1 MLDGMNQSS
10 FTNGLP
16 ELLILR
22 LLSSGEKYGYQLVSE
37 IAKSSVERIRFSEGC
52 IYPVLHRLEA
62 KGLLATRE
70 EEVAGRIR
78 RYYRLGAKGQK
89 RLNMLLDELR
99 AVNHAVETIGGMGY
113 AL

>member
-1 MLDGMNQSS
+1 
-10 FTNGLP
+10 
-16 ELLILR
+16 
-22 LLSSGEKYGYQLVSE
+22 
-37 IAKSSVERIRFSEGC
+37 
-52 IYPVLHRLEA
+52 
-62 KGLLATRE
+62 LLATRE

>member
-1 MLDGMNQSS
+1 MSNAS

-37 IAKSSVERIRFSEGC
+37 IAKSSNARARFSEGC
-52 IYPVLHRLEA
+52 IYPVLHRLES

-70 EEVAGRIR
+70 EEVAGRTR

-89 RLNMLLDELR
+89 RLAVLLDELH
-99 AVNHAVETIGGMGY
+99 AVNHAVETIGGPRH

>member
-1 MLDGMNQSS
+1 MNNVS

-37 IAKSSVERIRFSEGC
+37 IAKSSDERIHFSEGC
-52 IYPVLHRLEA
+52 IYPVLHRLES

-70 EEVAGRIR
+70 EEVAGRTR
-78 RYYRLGAKGQK
+78 RYYRLGSKGQK
-89 RLNMLLDELR
+89 RLTVLLAELR
-99 AVNHAVETIGGMGY
+99 AVNQAVETIGGVNY